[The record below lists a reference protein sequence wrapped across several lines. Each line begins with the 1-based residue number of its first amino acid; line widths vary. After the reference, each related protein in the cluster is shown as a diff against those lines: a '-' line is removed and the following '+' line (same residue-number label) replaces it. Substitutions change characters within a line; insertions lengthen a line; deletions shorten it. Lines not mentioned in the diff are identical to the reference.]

1 MKHQRTIL
9 TLLRMGRARPERFDW
24 NAQAGNHLE
33 APAGADLDALLAL
46 APSARRCVLFSTELH
61 RAELSITQAA
71 WEALGEAARARTLAL
86 EWELATGLDPAACV
100 FEARAGRNGLVE
112 LLGAEREFVER
123 LRRAHPGLMLAHPE
137 SVTADSDD
145 PEQWFAAAR
154 RQLESGELVLLGEVR
169 RNWPMREIL
178 SGLCGLLL
186 VYAAGEFSRKQ
197 LMERQVAARQELVAL
212 KAQAQAWQ
220 ADHASAQRQLEEL
233 NRLRLLDAQ
242 RVARPAQAP
251 SVDSAAHLRALDGL
265 ARELPTTLQL
275 TGLICDER
283 GLRLAG
289 ISVDPRAL
297 EELREALLK
306 VCPEWQPLSSSQQ
319 ALAPD
324 RWRFELRLG
333 TQGAGS

>member
-1 MKHQRTIL
+1 
-9 TLLRMGRARPERFDW
+9 
-24 NAQAGNHLE
+24 
-33 APAGADLDALLAL
+33 
-46 APSARRCVLFSTELH
+46 
-61 RAELSITQAA
+61 
-71 WEALGEAARARTLAL
+71 
-86 EWELATGLDPAACV
+86 
-100 FEARAGRNGLVE
+100 
-112 LLGAEREFVER
+112 
-123 LRRAHPGLMLAHPE
+123 
-137 SVTADSDD
+137 
-145 PEQWFAAAR
+145 
-154 RQLESGELVLLGEVR
+154 
-169 RNWPMREIL
+169 
-178 SGLCGLLL
+178 
-186 VYAAGEFSRKQ
+186 
-197 LMERQVAARQELVAL
+197 MERQVAARQELVAL